1 MLMVV
6 VFWFGET
13 AGDGVRGLEVLD
25 FGALGVAVAF
35 FLFFLAAAVGFAAA
49 AFLPPLVPGLAFLVA
64 GLFLPPSLGAEVA
77 VEAVFSPLF
86 LLPEVLVAVSL
97 PELGVVFAI
106 FLGVVFGEGLRE
118 GLLAGLR
125 LVFFVLRSLR
135 KSSCW
140 RYSMGFL
147 TRGWGFMVA
156 LISARVGEWMVWLGG
171 LVEICGRGCGDW
183 NYEQQP
189 GGFMA

>member
-1 MLMVV
+1 MALAGTMMLMVV

-13 AGDGVRGLEVLD
+13 AGEGVRGLEVLD
-25 FGALGVAVAF
+25 FGALGVAVVF
-35 FLFFLAAAVGFAAA
+35 CLFLLAA
-49 AFLPPLVPGLAFLVA
+49 GLAFLVA

-77 VEAVFSPLF
+77 VEAVFPPLF

-106 FLGVVFGEGLRE
+106 FLGVVLGEGLRE

-125 LVFFVLRSLR
+125 LVFFGLRSLR

-156 LISARVGEWMVWLGG
+156 LISARAGEWMVWLGG
-171 LVEICGRGCGDW
+171 FGRDMWEGMW
-183 NYEQQP
+183 KLKS
-189 GGFMA
+189 